1 MFKFKVCTLG
11 AFAAGKTSLV
21 QRYVHGMF
29 DERYLAALGV
39 KVDRKSLV
47 VDNEVVDM
55 ILWDLAGEDEFME
68 IRDSYLRDL
77 TGGVLVAD
85 GTRAETLDIAV
96 ALRGKL
102 EETAGRVPVVLM
114 VNKADLVDNWTI
126 DAGRLEALRREG
138 WILFE
143 TSARSDDNV
152 EQAFIELA
160 RLMMHENRS

>member
-1 MFKFKVCTLG
+1 MVKFKVCTLG

>member
-77 TGGVLVAD
+77 TGGVLVVD